1 MKIVMDEMLQTGK
14 NASEIIQEKGFD
26 TPAIQDNELENI
38 AKTILE
44 NNPAIVQQYK
54 DGKITV
60 IGFFVGQMMKQ
71 NQ

>member
-1 MKIVMDEMLQTGK
+1 MKIVMEQMLQTGE
-14 NASEIIQEKGFD
+14 NVSEIIKSKGFD
-26 TPAIQDNELENI
+26 APAIQDNELENI

-54 DGKITV
+54 DGKTTV

-71 NQ
+71 TG